1 MSLTTQALESAA
13 LLLPPEERARL
24 AERLL
29 ASLDIDPEIEA
40 AWAAEVEKRL
50 AEVSDSPD
58 KGEQDYGFLSRTR
71 TLFSAPAS
79 TVAHITG
86 SRRRPPEA
94 SGRSPR
100 RS

>member
-1 MSLTTQALESAA
+1 MSQTTQALESAA

-50 AEVSDSPD
+50 GDWDAGLVDAVSWD
-58 KGEQDYGFLSRTR
+58 E
-71 TLFSAPAS
+71 A
-79 TVAHITG
+79 
-86 SRRRPPEA
+86 RRQVQVVLQEK
-94 SGRSPR
+94 
-100 RS
+100 

>member
-1 MSLTTQALESAA
+1 MSQATQALESAA

-50 AEVSDSPD
+50 ADWDAGLVDAVPWDEVR
-58 KGEQDYGFLSRTR
+58 KQMQAVLKEK
-71 TLFSAPAS
+71 
-79 TVAHITG
+79 
-86 SRRRPPEA
+86 
-94 SGRSPR
+94 
-100 RS
+100 